1 MSLNFSGKNFEI
13 RGVDEVI
20 KALDDQFSERRSTRI
35 QNQAI
40 NEATESF
47 REGLEKAVSVYSDG
61 SGSSTGATASETTS
75 SRASKKASGVRT
87 SRVGWNGP
95 KQRYK
100 LIHLNEFG
108 YVRWGKKYNPRGSG
122 VIRAYIDKA
131 QNVYI
136 KDIRTGLL
144 ELLERTGS

>member
-1 MSLNFSGKNFEI
+1 MTLNVKGKNFEI

-20 KALDDQFSERRSTRI
+20 KSLDEQFSERRSSSI
-35 QNQAI
+35 QNKAI
-40 NEATESF
+40 NKAAENFKDGLAEAITSY
-47 REGLEKAVSVYSDG
+47 KD
-61 SGSSTGATASETTS
+61 TGATVDETTR
-75 SRASKKASGVRT
+75 SRASKKADGTRT
-87 SRVGWNGP
+87 SRVGWRGP